1 MLVSSQYT
9 HFLNCRD
16 VSATCI
22 HWLATQGPCL
32 AHQDQNSAIPALAPS
47 KQKIGQSAD
56 TAVQEVISH
65 SKVNL
70 IFAKIISMK
79 QTLCQSKTGR
89 TYSIKQNVRLFI
101 LFLSKLK
108 QHEI

>member
-9 HFLNCRD
+9 HFLNCHD

-22 HWLATQGPCL
+22 HWLATQGLCL

-79 QTLCQSKTGR
+79 QTLCQNKTGR
-89 TYSIKQNVRLFI
+89 IYSIKQNLRLFI